1 MRRGD
6 REPLTIKEVAD
17 EFRRIKGVSLDDYNT
32 IGDDE
37 LIFDFIIAYGDDAE
51 NHTLSPQEVSEHC
64 FWLKELRDIF
74 AEM

>member
-1 MRRGD
+1 MNLD
-6 REPLTIKEVAD
+6 RLRKFLSTDITPSELSKE
-17 EFRRIKGVSLDDYNT
+17 L
-32 IGDDE
+32 DE

>member
-1 MRRGD
+1 MNFDGL
-6 REPLTIKEVAD
+6 REFLSTTITPSEMSKE
-17 EFRRIKGVSLDDYNT
+17 L
-32 IGDDE
+32 DE

>member
-1 MRRGD
+1 MNLD
-6 REPLTIKEVAD
+6 RLREFLSTTITPSEMSKE
-17 EFRRIKGVSLDDYNT
+17 L
-32 IGDDE
+32 DE

>member
-1 MRRGD
+1 MNLD
-6 REPLTIKEVAD
+6 RLRMFLSTTITPSEMSKE
-17 EFRRIKGVSLDDYNT
+17 L
-32 IGDDE
+32 DE